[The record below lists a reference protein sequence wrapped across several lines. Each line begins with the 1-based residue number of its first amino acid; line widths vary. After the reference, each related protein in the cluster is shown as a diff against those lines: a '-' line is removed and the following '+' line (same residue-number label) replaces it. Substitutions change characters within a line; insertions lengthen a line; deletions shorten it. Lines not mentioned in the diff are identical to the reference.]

1 MYKHWQLKE
10 QSGTL
15 QIMMAVAIKE
25 QIARN
30 MMTWLDNSLVFK
42 AILNLITI
50 KFLNYPLLSNYTKSP
65 NFA

>member
-1 MYKHWQLKE
+1 
-10 QSGTL
+10 
-15 QIMMAVAIKE
+15 MMVVAIKE

-30 MMTWLDNSLVFK
+30 MMSWLDDSLVFK